1 MDIFE
6 MSAQLGDALKQD
18 ERLVR
23 LANAKT
29 AYEGNTELQK
39 HLVEYE
45 VQQRAMQG
53 EITKEERDLHFV
65 DIIQKRIDL
74 LYRAIMEDPDFKELN
89 EAQAAVNELMNQINS
104 TITYHITGEK
114 PSEGCTHNCASCGG
128 CH

>member
-6 MSAQLGDALKQD
+6 MAAQLGDALKQD

-104 TITYHITGEK
+104 TITGF
-114 PSEGCTHNCASCGG
+114 SCNKNFFQAYFL
-128 CH
+128 